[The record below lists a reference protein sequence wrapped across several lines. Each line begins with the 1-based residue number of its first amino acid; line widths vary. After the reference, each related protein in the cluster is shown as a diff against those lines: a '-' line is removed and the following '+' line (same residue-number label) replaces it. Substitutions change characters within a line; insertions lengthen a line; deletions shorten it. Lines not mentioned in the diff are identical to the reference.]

1 MKKVLTIMFLSASL
15 LTYIFYV
22 SVYAAET
29 SISVTQETDLTS
41 STSATLT
48 NDLPY
53 SVDFKIK
60 PHRGGTT
67 IKIKINN
74 LSEETIKDWK
84 LKWTFNESTQIKR
97 LWGANFTQD
106 DQTVEVTPM
115 RWSKKIAP
123 KTSIML
129 GFSTHVAIT
138 KPLDLSFSMPENVAE
153 TDQTVNTITDV
164 TKLVNANS
172 QFAFEIFKQIN
183 TVESDK
189 NVFISPFSIST
200 ALAMLYQGARGDTK
214 EEIAKTLNYH
224 GIDISELNSEYKYLL
239 NYLKNVDPYIT
250 LNTSNS
256 IWYNEGFNVNSAF
269 LNTNNDV
276 FGAEIQSLDFGRAD
290 AADTINNW
298 ISDATNGM
306 IKQMLTPP
314 LQRPMYL
321 INAIYFKGDW
331 TEPFDPDA
339 TYAATFTTESGNS
352 NTVDMM
358 HANGTI
364 EYGKGADY
372 SAIRLPY
379 GEKKVSMYCILP
391 AEDVAIDTFISGLSV
406 AKLNEIKQSFA
417 TRNNFRIN
425 LPKFKM
431 TYGVKSLVTALKAL
445 GMNKAFDGEA
455 DFSGIA
461 DSISVADVLHKAVI
475 DVNEQGTEAA
485 AATVVAVITAVQQ
498 DNFNANRPFVFLI
511 VDETTGLVL
520 FIGKA
525 ANLTTE

>member
-1 MKKVLTIMFLSASL
+1 MKKVMYLML
-15 LTYIFYV
+15 LLVYV
-22 SVYAAET
+22 STFIAGVSAET
-29 SISVTQETDLTS
+29 ANY
-41 STSATLT
+41 STS
-48 NDLPY
+48 
-53 SVDFKIK
+53 
-60 PHRGGTT
+60 R
-67 IKIKINN
+67 
-74 LSEETIKDWK
+74 
-84 LKWTFNESTQIKR
+84 
-97 LWGANFTQD
+97 
-106 DQTVEVTPM
+106 
-115 RWSKKIAP
+115 
-123 KTSIML
+123 
-129 GFSTHVAIT
+129 IT
-138 KPLDLSFSMPENVAE
+138 KPNDLNLSLSNNVSKEAPA
-153 TDQTVNTITDV
+153 VNPPTEV
-164 TKLVNANS
+164 TALVNANS
-172 QFAFEIFKQIN
+172 QFAFDIFKQLN
-183 TVESDK
+183 TVESGN

-200 ALAMLYQGARGDTK
+200 ALAMLYQGARGETK
-214 EEIAKTLNYH
+214 EEIAKTLSYC
-224 GIDISELNSEYKYLL
+224 GIDIKELNSESKYLL
-239 NYLKNVDPYIT
+239 NYLNNVDSYIT
-250 LNTSNS
+250 LNISNS
-256 IWYNEGFNVNSAF
+256 VWYQDGFKVQADF
-269 LNTNNDV
+269 LNTTNDV
-276 FGAEIQSLDFGRAD
+276 FGAQIRSLDLGKAD